1 MAEGQIRTSDGETIA
16 WWIDDFTDPWKK
28 PETLLLL
35 HSAMGHSQRFYA
47 WVPLLCRHYR
57 VVRMDLRGHGASSV
71 PKPDRPLTME
81 RLVQDVVELM
91 DRLGIPSAHVV
102 GNSAGGYIGQNL
114 AMVAPERVR
123 TLALFGSTP
132 GLKQSQAGSTWLP
145 RIAKEG
151 LRNFLADTIHE
162 RFPMAETD
170 PGLIQW
176 FLDEA
181 AKNDTPYIGR
191 FVGLMASLY
200 WPERLPL
207 IRCPTLI
214 VAPGA
219 ETVGSVEVYDV
230 MRERIPDNEF
240 LAYAGLPHN
249 ICDAVPERCAREA
262 LPGRARPAL
271 RGTDDLVDRGP

>member
-1 MAEGQIRTSDGETIA
+1 MAEGQFRTSDGETIA
-16 WWIDDFTDPWKK
+16 YWIDDFTDPWTK

-35 HSAMGHSQRFYA
+35 HSAMGHAQRFYA
-47 WVPLLCRHYR
+47 WVPLLCRQYP

-71 PKPDRPLTME
+71 PAPSSPLTME

-91 DRLGIPSAHVV
+91 DRLGIPNAHVV

-114 AMVAPERVR
+114 AMTAPDRVR

-132 GLKQSQAGSTWLP
+132 GLKQSQAGTTWLP

-151 LRNFLADTIHE
+151 LRNFLADTIAE
-162 RFPMAETD
+162 RFPMDRTD

-200 WPERLPL
+200 WPERLDL

-219 ETVGSVEVYDV
+219 ETVGALENYHV
-230 MRERIPDNEF
+230 MRDRILDNEF
-240 LAYAGLPHN
+240 LVYEGLPHN
-249 ICDAVPERCAREA
+249 ICDAVPERCAEEVRRF
-262 LPGRARPAL
+262 LGIRGGR
-271 RGTDDLVDRGP
+271 

>member
-1 MAEGQIRTSDGETIA
+1 MAEKHVQTSDGETIA
-16 WWIDDFTDPWKK
+16 YWIDDFTDPWTI

-47 WVPLLCRHYR
+47 WVPLLCRQYR

-71 PKPDRPLTME
+71 PAPASPLTMP

-91 DRLGIPSAHVV
+91 DHLSLPKAHVV

-114 AMVAPERVR
+114 AMTVPERVE

-132 GLKQSQAGSTWLP
+132 GLKQSQAATTWLP

-151 LRNFLADTIHE
+151 LRNFLADTIAE
-162 RFPMAETD
+162 RFPMDQTD
-170 PGLIQW
+170 PGLIGW

-200 WPERLPL
+200 WPERLGL

-230 MRERIPDNEF
+230 MRARIPDNEF
-240 LAYAGLPHN
+240 LAYADLPHN
-249 ICDAVPERCAREA
+249 ICDAVPERCAKD
-262 LPGRARPAL
+262 LL
-271 RGTDDLVDRGP
+271 RFLAERGAHRGGMP

>member
-1 MAEGQIRTSDGETIA
+1 MAEGEIRTSDGETIA
-16 WWIDDFTDPWKK
+16 YWIDDFTDPWTT

-35 HSAMGHSQRFYA
+35 HSAMGHAQRFYA
-47 WVPLLCRHYR
+47 WVPLLSRHYR

-71 PKPDRPLTME
+71 PAPTSPLTME

-91 DRLGIPSAHVV
+91 DRLGVQSAHVV

-123 TLALFGSTP
+123 SLALFGSTP

-145 RIAKEG
+145 RIAREG
-151 LRNFLADTIHE
+151 LRPFLADTIHE
-162 RFPMAETD
+162 RFPMDRTD

-200 WPERLPL
+200 WPERLGL

-219 ETVGSVEVYDV
+219 ETVGSIEVYDV
-230 MRERIPDNEF
+230 MRDRIPDNEF
-240 LAYAGLPHN
+240 LAYEGLPHN
-249 ICDAVPERCAREA
+249 ICDAVPERCAKEVLRFLA
-262 LPGRARPAL
+262 AVAGRPGARGGRA
-271 RGTDDLVDRGP
+271 